1 MRAKLSTTFAI
12 ILAVLFNLLVLVA
25 CTRERP
31 APGSAVAGSVSSE
44 PEVVFNA
51 PAVPQNNVALEP
63 EVRTIEVVEESA
75 PDATPT
81 TRPEDELNASP
92 RLMQYTVQ
100 AGDTIFSIAE
110 RFKTDPLRVR
120 QLNYLEDDSI
130 FVGQIIDVPYIEG
143 ADEEGVPTPEP
154 EPFVYIIEPY
164 DTFSELA
171 VRFDIPVV
179 ELIAANQAVDPHQ
192 LVTGQ
197 EVLIPGYQPKEED
210 PSSAEADGE
219 TEGNSGVAVF
229 HIVQQGEGLNEIAD
243 KYGVN
248 SGVIAAANNITNR
261 NLLRLGQELVIPGVT
276 RRQAAIARGGTVH
289 IVQLGESLSSI
300 GQIYGISPETIISLN
315 GIENGDTIYV
325 GQELIVPKK

>member
-1 MRAKLSTTFAI
+1 MTAKLSTKFVI
-12 ILAVLFNLLVLVA
+12 LLAVLFNLLAFAA

-31 APGSAVAGSVSSE
+31 APESAAADSSVE
-44 PEVVFNA
+44 PEVRFNA
-51 PAVPQNNVALEP
+51 PAVQQDVAIEP
-63 EVRTIEVVEESA
+63 EVRTIEVVEA
-75 PDATPT
+75 VIPDATPT
-81 TRPEDELNASP
+81 TRPEDILNER

-110 RFKTDPLRVR
+110 KFDTDPLRVR
-120 QLNYLEDDSI
+120 ESNFLEDDSI

-143 ADEEGVPTPEP
+143 ANEDGLPTPEP
-154 EPFVYIIEPY
+154 EPFNYVIQPF

-171 VRFDIPVV
+171 VRFNIPLV
-179 ELIAANQAVDPHQ
+179 ELIAANQAVDPRQ

-197 EVLIPGYQPKEED
+197 EILIPGYQPNDEEAAV
-210 PSSAEADGE
+210 SAANSQ
-219 TEGNSGVAVF
+219 TEGNNSVAVF

-248 SGVIAAANNITNR
+248 AGVIAVANNITNR

-276 RRQAAIARGGTVH
+276 SRQAAIARGGIVH

-300 GQIYGISPETIISLN
+300 GQTYSISPETIISLN
-315 GIENGDTIYV
+315 GIENQDTIYV